1 MRVLERV
8 ADAWRSTP
16 TKWYPLPWFVGA
28 CLLVFLQYRR
38 NSKAAKEVEVGEDGE
53 HVVKLRG
60 PWQVSCLLY
69 SVGIEDIVL
78 CAGHAPP
85 YASSEVFRSKT
96 KYVYTSKEARTQQL
110 SFLHLYALHRTS
122 CQCRHLPSCES
133 MSARDQSSTSGYG
146 YCNA

>member
-38 NSKAAKEVEVGEDGE
+38 NSKANKEVDVGEDGE

-60 PWQVSCLLY
+60 PWQVSWILCSTYRSCCELADCRRMLLRKY
-69 SVGIEDIVL
+69 L
-78 CAGHAPP
+78 
-85 YASSEVFRSKT
+85 EV
-96 KYVYTSKEARTQQL
+96 
-110 SFLHLYALHRTS
+110 
-122 CQCRHLPSCES
+122 
-133 MSARDQSSTSGYG
+133 
-146 YCNA
+146 